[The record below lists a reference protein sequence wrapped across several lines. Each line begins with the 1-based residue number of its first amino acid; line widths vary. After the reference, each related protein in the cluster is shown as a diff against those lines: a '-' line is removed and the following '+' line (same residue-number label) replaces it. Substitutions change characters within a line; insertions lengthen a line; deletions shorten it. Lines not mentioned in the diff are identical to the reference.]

1 MSVKVTYQ
9 LSRETVERV
18 RQQVAAG
25 HASSLSEFVELA
37 LSERLERLR
46 REDIREQ
53 IAAAGHDPLYIADV
67 RDITSAY
74 ETSIEDG
81 LEDPGS

>member
-1 MSVKVTYQ
+1 MSVKATYQ

-18 RQQVAAG
+18 RTAVAAG

-46 REDIREQ
+46 RESIRDQ
-53 IAAAGHDPLYIADV
+53 IAAAGRDPLYVADV
-67 RDITSAY
+67 REVTTAY

-81 LEDPGS
+81 LEDLGS